1 MIEKIPFIAEL
12 AEMADKMASY
22 FEGFATDEYF
32 GETDDKKAIANCS
45 ITASI
50 QENGSGDRRLA
61 VITVDIGSKKRIRLC
76 RLPNSGLDTDWSI
89 EECKQ

>member
-32 GETDDKKAIANCS
+32 GKTDDNKDIANCS

-50 QENGSGDRRLA
+50 QENSSGDRQLA
-61 VITVDIGSKKRIRLC
+61 VITVDIGSKKQIKLRRH
-76 RLPNSGLDTDWSI
+76 PNSGLDTDWSI
-89 EECKQ
+89 EECKR